1 MATCLIGLGS
11 NLGEPSKNLDS
22 AASCLRKWDGTIR
35 LEASEWVQT
44 APIGGP
50 EGQSTFA
57 NGAIRLE
64 TDRSP
69 REVLETLLETEQS
82 LGRKRRTRWGP
93 RTVDLDL
100 LLYDDLQM
108 VEDGLTIPHPWM
120 AIRRFVLQP
129 AVQVA
134 PDMIHPDT
142 GWTIKRLWENLQ
154 AARYIAIAGVLPGPA
169 RQSVVAAAKDAGATL
184 VSEGNSVECPEG
196 TAVKF
201 SPNAK
206 DESKR
211 YFFVSDFWEEKPA
224 VEDPTPNLVIA
235 FSGTESDAEEQSRLF
250 ERVRK
255 SGPFLFLDARDTK
268 RLQHDI
274 AAAITGMKPDA

>member
-11 NLGEPSKNLDS
+11 NLGEPAENLDR
-22 AASCLRKWDGTIR
+22 AASSLRKWDGTIR
-35 LEASEWVQT
+35 LEASEWIQT

-108 VEDGLTIPHPWM
+108 VEDGLTIPHPW
-120 AIRRFVLQP
+120 ICLLY
-129 AVQVA
+129 
-134 PDMIHPDT
+134 T
-142 GWTIKRLWENLQ
+142 
-154 AARYIAIAGVLPGPA
+154 
-169 RQSVVAAAKDAGATL
+169 
-184 VSEGNSVECPEG
+184 
-196 TAVKF
+196 
-201 SPNAK
+201 SPSPR
-206 DESKR
+206 DLS
-211 YFFVSDFWEEKPA
+211 
-224 VEDPTPNLVIA
+224 T
-235 FSGTESDAEEQSRLF
+235 SRMP
-250 ERVRK
+250 
-255 SGPFLFLDARDTK
+255 SSA
-268 RLQHDI
+268 
-274 AAAITGMKPDA
+274 